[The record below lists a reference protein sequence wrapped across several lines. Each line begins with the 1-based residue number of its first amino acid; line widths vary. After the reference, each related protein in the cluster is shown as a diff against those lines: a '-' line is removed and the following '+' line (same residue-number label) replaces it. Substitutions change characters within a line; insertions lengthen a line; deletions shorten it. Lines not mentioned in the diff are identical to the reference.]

1 MLLLLIELNRSCFF
15 CKTLINSSTFNV
27 SVVNKI
33 CVTKQIVGINY
44 SPPGPLVTPDTWHS
58 FWPLCDP
65 LIFMLSFKVFC
76 FHTQSVTHFSLF
88 MCLTII
94 KRSQIT
100 SVSRWEWKGGWTR
113 LEGRLPWLSKGSL
126 TPMKLDP
133 GVEGVERSA
142 TWTRC
147 FLAFPTKHTIF
158 PSTKTIIML
167 IQSGLH
173 STRLSRVAVLGVVV
187 ISNILHTMLYGSHYR
202 IPALGK

>member
-76 FHTQSVTHFSLF
+76 FHAQSVTHFSLF

-100 SVSRWEWKGGWTR
+100 SVSRWEWRGGWTR

-147 FLAFPTKHTIF
+147 FLAFPTKHTARHETHN
-158 PSTKTIIML
+158 PSKHQDNHNVNTIRATFNTTE
-167 IQSGLH
+167 SGCCIR
-173 STRLSRVAVLGVVV
+173 SSG
-187 ISNILHTMLYGSHYR
+187 N
-202 IPALGK
+202 K